1 MGKSSHNDGR
11 LFVIS
16 GPSGAGKG
24 TICKKL
30 LETVDISI
38 STSMTT
44 RAPRPGEIDGKDY
57 YFVTVDEFE
66 EKIANGGMLE
76 YARVFDNIYGTPKD
90 MVIKQ
95 LERGRDVIL
104 EIDVQGGLQIK
115 KKMPEQAVLVFVLPP
130 DLTTL
135 RQRIID
141 RGTETEEV
149 IDKRF
154 NEAINEIKLIGE
166 YDYYVVNDELDDAV
180 YDLKAIIMAERRRV
194 PNKIMPIVSRKAHR
208 SLCFNICKNRLAV
221 NDISSSLCCQHNQCV
236 SAVC

>member
-1 MGKSSHNDGR
+1 MCFYGIILAKYSVQETMMGKSSHNDGR

-66 EKIANGGMLE
+66 DKIANGGMLE

-95 LERGRDVIL
+95 LERGRAVIL

-194 PNKIMPIVSRKAHR
+194 PNKIMPIVREYEKE
-208 SLCFNICKNRLAV
+208 I
-221 NDISSSLCCQHNQCV
+221 
-236 SAVC
+236 

>member
-30 LETVDISI
+30 LESVDISI

-130 DLTTL
+130 DLATL

-194 PNKIMPIVSRKAHR
+194 PNKIMPIVREYEKE
-208 SLCFNICKNRLAV
+208 I
-221 NDISSSLCCQHNQCV
+221 
-236 SAVC
+236 

>member
-24 TICKKL
+24 TICKIKN
-30 LETVDISI
+30 D
-38 STSMTT
+38 
-44 RAPRPGEIDGKDY
+44 
-57 YFVTVDEFE
+57 
-66 EKIANGGMLE
+66 GMLE

-180 YDLKAIIMAERRRV
+180 YDLSAIIMAERRRV
-194 PNKIMPIVSRKAHR
+194 PNKIMPIVREYEKE
-208 SLCFNICKNRLAV
+208 I
-221 NDISSSLCCQHNQCV
+221 
-236 SAVC
+236 

>member
-30 LETVDISI
+30 LESVDMSI

-194 PNKIMPIVSRKAHR
+194 PNKIMPIVREYEKE
-208 SLCFNICKNRLAV
+208 I
-221 NDISSSLCCQHNQCV
+221 
-236 SAVC
+236 

>member
-30 LETVDISI
+30 LESVDISL

-130 DLTTL
+130 DLATL

-180 YDLKAIIMAERRRV
+180 YDLSAIIMAERRRV
-194 PNKIMPIVSRKAHR
+194 PNKIMPIVREYEKE
-208 SLCFNICKNRLAV
+208 I
-221 NDISSSLCCQHNQCV
+221 
-236 SAVC
+236 

>member
-30 LETVDISI
+30 IESVDISI

-57 YFVTVDEFE
+57 CFVTVDEFE
-66 EKIANGGMLE
+66 EKIANDGMLE

-194 PNKIMPIVSRKAHR
+194 PNKIMPIVREYEKE
-208 SLCFNICKNRLAV
+208 I
-221 NDISSSLCCQHNQCV
+221 
-236 SAVC
+236 

>member
-1 MGKSSHNDGR
+1 MLAKYLIWETVMGKSSHNDGR

-30 LETVDISI
+30 LESVDISL

-44 RAPRPGEIDGKDY
+44 RVPRQGEVDGKDY
-57 YFVTVDEFE
+57 YFVTVNEFE

-115 KKMPEQAVLVFVLPP
+115 QKMPEQAVLVFILPP
-130 DLTTL
+130 DFATL

-141 RGTETEEV
+141 RGTETKEV

-180 YDLKAIIMAERRRV
+180 YELKAIIMAERRRV
-194 PNKIMPIVSRKAHR
+194 PNKIMPIVREYERGIQEENHHD
-208 SLCFNICKNRLAV
+208 V
-221 NDISSSLCCQHNQCV
+221 ISSN
-236 SAVC
+236 

>member
-30 LETVDISI
+30 LKAVDISL

-44 RAPRPGEIDGKDY
+44 RSPRPGEVDGKDY
-57 YFVTVDEFE
+57 YFVTVEEFE
-66 EKIANGGMLE
+66 EKIKNDGMLE

-95 LERGRDVIL
+95 LEKGRDIIL
-104 EIDVQGGLQIK
+104 EIDVQGGLQVK
-115 KKMPEQAVLVFVLPP
+115 EKMPEQTVLVFVLPP
-130 DLTTL
+130 DLATL
-135 RQRIID
+135 RQRIVN
-141 RGTETEEV
+141 RGTETEDV

-154 NEAINEIKLIGE
+154 SEALNEIKLIGE
-166 YDYYVVNDELDDAV
+166 YDYYLVNDELDDAV
-180 YDLKAIIMAERRRV
+180 YDLQAIIMAERRRV
-194 PNKIMPIVSRKAHR
+194 PDKIMPIVREYEKG
-208 SLCFNICKNRLAV
+208 I
-221 NDISSSLCCQHNQCV
+221 
-236 SAVC
+236 

>member
-30 LETVDISI
+30 LESVDISI

-194 PNKIMPIVSRKAHR
+194 PNKIMPIVREYEKEIEEEIHHD
-208 SLCFNICKNRLAV
+208 V
-221 NDISSSLCCQHNQCV
+221 ISSN
-236 SAVC
+236 

>member
-30 LETVDISI
+30 IESVDISI

-66 EKIANGGMLE
+66 EKIANDGMLE

-194 PNKIMPIVSRKAHR
+194 PNKIMPIVREYEKE
-208 SLCFNICKNRLAV
+208 I
-221 NDISSSLCCQHNQCV
+221 
-236 SAVC
+236 

>member
-1 MGKSSHNDGR
+1 MAKG
-11 LFVIS
+11 LLIVLS
-16 GPSGAGKG
+16 GPSGVGKG
-24 TICKKL
+24 TVLKEFIHDKDLKL
-30 LETVDISI
+30 AYSV
-38 STSMTT
+38 SMTT
-44 RAPRPGEIDGKDY
+44 RKQRPGEVDGKDY
-57 YFVTVDEFE
+57 YFVTVEEFE
-66 EKIANGGMLE
+66 EKIKNDGMLE

-141 RGTETEEV
+141 RDTETEEV

-194 PNKIMPIVSRKAHR
+194 PNKIMPIVREYEKE
-208 SLCFNICKNRLAV
+208 I
-221 NDISSSLCCQHNQCV
+221 
-236 SAVC
+236 

>member
-30 LETVDISI
+30 LESVDISL

-44 RAPRPGEIDGKDY
+44 RAPRQGEVDGKDY
-57 YFVTVDEFE
+57 YFVTVNEFE

-115 KKMPEQAVLVFVLPP
+115 QKMPEQAVLVFILPP
-130 DLTTL
+130 DFATL

-141 RGTETEEV
+141 RGTETKEV

-180 YDLKAIIMAERRRV
+180 YELKAIIMAERRRV
-194 PNKIMPIVSRKAHR
+194 PNKIMPIVREYDRGIQEENHHD
-208 SLCFNICKNRLAV
+208 V
-221 NDISSSLCCQHNQCV
+221 ISSN
-236 SAVC
+236 

>member
-1 MGKSSHNDGR
+1 
-11 LFVIS
+11 
-16 GPSGAGKG
+16 
-24 TICKKL
+24 
-30 LETVDISI
+30 
-38 STSMTT
+38 
-44 RAPRPGEIDGKDY
+44 
-57 YFVTVDEFE
+57 
-66 EKIANGGMLE
+66 MLE

-194 PNKIMPIVSRKAHR
+194 PNKIMPIVREYEKE
-208 SLCFNICKNRLAV
+208 I
-221 NDISSSLCCQHNQCV
+221 
-236 SAVC
+236 

>member
-1 MGKSSHNDGR
+1 MLAKYSIQETVMGKSSHNDGR

-30 LETVDISI
+30 LESVDISL

-44 RAPRPGEIDGKDY
+44 RSPRPGEVDGKDY
-57 YFVTVDEFE
+57 YFVTVEEFE
-66 EKIANGGMLE
+66 EKIKNDGMLE

-95 LERGRDVIL
+95 LEKGRDIIL
-104 EIDVQGGLQIK
+104 EIDVQGGLQVK
-115 KKMPEQAVLVFVLPP
+115 QKMPEQAVLVFVLPP
-130 DLTTL
+130 DLATL
-135 RQRIID
+135 RQRIIN
-141 RGTETEEV
+141 RGTETEDV

-154 NEAINEIKLIGE
+154 NESLNEIKLIGE

-180 YDLKAIIMAERRRV
+180 YDLQAIIMAERRRV
-194 PNKIMPIVSRKAHR
+194 PDKVMPIVREYEKG
-208 SLCFNICKNRLAV
+208 I
-221 NDISSSLCCQHNQCV
+221 
-236 SAVC
+236 

>member
-30 LETVDISI
+30 LKAVDISL

-44 RAPRPGEIDGKDY
+44 RSPRPGEVDGKDY
-57 YFVTVDEFE
+57 YFVTVEEFE
-66 EKIANGGMLE
+66 EKIKNDGMLE

-95 LERGRDVIL
+95 LEKGRDIIL
-104 EIDVQGGLQIK
+104 EIDVQGGLQVK

-130 DLTTL
+130 DLATL
-135 RQRIID
+135 RQRIVN
-141 RGTETEEV
+141 RGTETEDV

-154 NEAINEIKLIGE
+154 SEALNEIKLIGE
-166 YDYYVVNDELDDAV
+166 YDYYLINDELDDAV
-180 YDLKAIIMAERRRV
+180 YDLQAIIMAERRRV
-194 PNKIMPIVSRKAHR
+194 PDKIMPIVREYEKE
-208 SLCFNICKNRLAV
+208 I
-221 NDISSSLCCQHNQCV
+221 
-236 SAVC
+236 

>member
-30 LETVDISI
+30 LKAVDISL

-44 RAPRPGEIDGKDY
+44 RSPRPGEVDGKDY

-66 EKIANGGMLE
+66 LKIKHDGMLE

-95 LERGRDVIL
+95 LEKGRDIIL
-104 EIDVQGGLQIK
+104 EIDVQGGLQVK

-130 DLTTL
+130 DLATL
-135 RQRIID
+135 RQRIVN
-141 RGTETEEV
+141 RGTETEDV

-154 NEAINEIKLIGE
+154 SEALNEIKLIGE
-166 YDYYVVNDELDDAV
+166 YDYYLVNDELDDAV
-180 YDLKAIIMAERRRV
+180 YDLQAIIMAERRRV
-194 PNKIMPIVSRKAHR
+194 PDKIMPIVREYEKG
-208 SLCFNICKNRLAV
+208 I
-221 NDISSSLCCQHNQCV
+221 
-236 SAVC
+236 

>member
-30 LETVDISI
+30 LESVDISI

-130 DLTTL
+130 DLITL

-194 PNKIMPIVSRKAHR
+194 PNKIMPIVREYEKE
-208 SLCFNICKNRLAV
+208 I
-221 NDISSSLCCQHNQCV
+221 
-236 SAVC
+236 

>member
-30 LETVDISI
+30 LESVDISL

-44 RAPRPGEIDGKDY
+44 RAPRQGEVDGKDY
-57 YFVTVDEFE
+57 YFVTVNEFE

-76 YARVFDNIYGTPKD
+76 YARVFDNISGTPKD

-115 KKMPEQAVLVFVLPP
+115 QKMPEQAVLVFILPP
-130 DLTTL
+130 DFATL

-141 RGTETEEV
+141 RGTETKEV

-180 YDLKAIIMAERRRV
+180 YELKAIIMAERRRV
-194 PNKIMPIVSRKAHR
+194 PNKIMPIVREYERGIQEENHHD
-208 SLCFNICKNRLAV
+208 V
-221 NDISSSLCCQHNQCV
+221 ISSN
-236 SAVC
+236 

>member
-30 LETVDISI
+30 LESVDISI

-115 KKMPEQAVLVFVLPP
+115 RKMPEQAVLVFVLPP
-130 DLTTL
+130 DLATL

-194 PNKIMPIVSRKAHR
+194 PNKIMPIVREYEKE
-208 SLCFNICKNRLAV
+208 I
-221 NDISSSLCCQHNQCV
+221 
-236 SAVC
+236 

>member
-30 LETVDISI
+30 LESVDISL

-44 RAPRPGEIDGKDY
+44 RAPRQGEVDGKDY
-57 YFVTVDEFE
+57 YFVTVNEFE

-95 LERGRDVIL
+95 LERDRDVIL

-115 KKMPEQAVLVFVLPP
+115 QKMPEQAVLVFILPP
-130 DLTTL
+130 DFATL

-141 RGTETEEV
+141 RGTETKEV

-180 YDLKAIIMAERRRV
+180 YELKAIIMAERRRV
-194 PNKIMPIVSRKAHR
+194 PNKIMPIVREYERGIQEENHHD
-208 SLCFNICKNRLAV
+208 V
-221 NDISSSLCCQHNQCV
+221 ISSN
-236 SAVC
+236 

>member
-30 LETVDISI
+30 LESVDISI

-95 LERGRDVIL
+95 LERGSDVIL

-194 PNKIMPIVSRKAHR
+194 PNKIMPIVREYEKE
-208 SLCFNICKNRLAV
+208 I
-221 NDISSSLCCQHNQCV
+221 
-236 SAVC
+236 

>member
-30 LETVDISI
+30 LESVDISI

-76 YARVFDNIYGTPKD
+76 DARVFDNIYGTPKD

-194 PNKIMPIVSRKAHR
+194 PNKIMPIVREYEKE
-208 SLCFNICKNRLAV
+208 I
-221 NDISSSLCCQHNQCV
+221 
-236 SAVC
+236 

>member
-1 MGKSSHNDGR
+1 MLAKYSIQETVMGKSSHNDGR

-30 LETVDISI
+30 LESVDISL

-44 RAPRPGEIDGKDY
+44 RSPRPGEVDGKDY
-57 YFVTVDEFE
+57 YFVTVEEFE
-66 EKIANGGMLE
+66 EKIKNDGMLE

-95 LERGRDVIL
+95 LEKGRDIIL
-104 EIDVQGGLQIK
+104 EIDVQGGLQVK
-115 KKMPEQAVLVFVLPP
+115 QKMPEQAVLVFVLRP
-130 DLTTL
+130 DLATL
-135 RQRIID
+135 RQRIIN
-141 RGTETEEV
+141 RGTETEDV

-154 NEAINEIKLIGE
+154 NESLNEIKLIGE

-180 YDLKAIIMAERRRV
+180 YDLQAIIMAERRRV
-194 PNKIMPIVSRKAHR
+194 PDKVMPIVREYEKG
-208 SLCFNICKNRLAV
+208 I
-221 NDISSSLCCQHNQCV
+221 
-236 SAVC
+236 

>member
-30 LETVDISI
+30 LESVDISL

-44 RAPRPGEIDGKDY
+44 RAPRQGEVDGKDY
-57 YFVTVDEFE
+57 YFVTVNEFE

-115 KKMPEQAVLVFVLPP
+115 QKMPEQAVLVFILPP
-130 DLTTL
+130 DFATL

-141 RGTETEEV
+141 RGTETKEI

-180 YDLKAIIMAERRRV
+180 YELNAIIMAERRRV
-194 PNKIMPIVSRKAHR
+194 PNKIMPIVREYERGIQEENHHD
-208 SLCFNICKNRLAV
+208 V
-221 NDISSSLCCQHNQCV
+221 ISSN
-236 SAVC
+236 

>member
-30 LETVDISI
+30 IESVDISI

-141 RGTETEEV
+141 RGTENEEV

-180 YDLKAIIMAERRRV
+180 YELKAIIMAERRRV
-194 PNKIMPIVSRKAHR
+194 PNKIMPIVREYERGIQEENHHD
-208 SLCFNICKNRLAV
+208 V
-221 NDISSSLCCQHNQCV
+221 ISSN
-236 SAVC
+236 

>member
-30 LETVDISI
+30 LKAVDISL

-44 RAPRPGEIDGKDY
+44 RSPRPGEVDGKDY
-57 YFVTVDEFE
+57 YFVTVEEFE
-66 EKIANGGMLE
+66 EKIKNDGMLE

-95 LERGRDVIL
+95 LEKGRDIIL
-104 EIDVQGGLQIK
+104 EIDVQGGLQVK

-130 DLTTL
+130 DLATL
-135 RQRIID
+135 RQRIVN
-141 RGTETEEV
+141 RGTETEDV

-154 NEAINEIKLIGE
+154 SEALNEIKLIGE
-166 YDYYVVNDELDDAV
+166 YDYYLVNDELDDAV
-180 YDLKAIIMAERRRV
+180 YDLQAIIMAERRRV
-194 PNKIMPIVSRKAHR
+194 PDKIMPIIREYEKG
-208 SLCFNICKNRLAV
+208 I
-221 NDISSSLCCQHNQCV
+221 
-236 SAVC
+236 

>member
-30 LETVDISI
+30 LKAVDISL

-44 RAPRPGEIDGKDY
+44 RSPRPGEVDGKDY
-57 YFVTVDEFE
+57 YFVTVEEFE
-66 EKIANGGMLE
+66 EKIKNDGMLE

-95 LERGRDVIL
+95 LEKGRDIIL
-104 EIDVQGGLQIK
+104 EIDVQGGLQVK
-115 KKMPEQAVLVFVLPP
+115 KKMPEQTVLVFVLPP
-130 DLTTL
+130 DLATL
-135 RQRIID
+135 RQRIVN
-141 RGTETEEV
+141 RGTETEDV

-154 NEAINEIKLIGE
+154 SEALNEIKLIGE
-166 YDYYVVNDELDDAV
+166 YDYYLVNDELDDAV
-180 YDLKAIIMAERRRV
+180 YDLQAIIMAERRRV
-194 PNKIMPIVSRKAHR
+194 PDKIMPIVREYEKGILEENHHDA
-208 SLCFNICKNRLAV
+208 IP
-221 NDISSSLCCQHNQCV
+221 SS
-236 SAVC
+236 